1 MTPSPDHFE
10 AVIPSTSDRF
20 LQATASLPSI
30 DRSPILG
37 QRYFAEEQHRMRTN
51 SDILPIFSD
60 AWQASVTDALINP
73 NRLVA
78 PIASP
83 ETLSDTSSIGGSRAS
98 LALLRRAR
106 RLWRRESIKASSA
119 VTAAGNKTHSS
130 TSDVGTE
137 SSSVYCA
144 SPFSSV
150 RRVTTV
156 TARSSR
162 AQLKREIMR
171 LYQRAAADVGAD
183 HMERHHEKKTSNS
196 SYSTSSMGAPSHS
209 RSASSSSASQPRMLM
224 LDHMSPVF
232 GVSTAGSFSSPTAS
246 RPATANGRRLSSI
259 GIGQQ
264 HQQHQPAS
272 PLLPPCNTS
281 L

>member
-1 MTPSPDHFE
+1 MTESPDHFE

-37 QRYFAEEQHRMRTN
+37 QRYFAEEQQRMRTN
-51 SDILPIFSD
+51 SDILPIYSD
-60 AWQASVTDALINP
+60 AWQTSVTDALLNP

-119 VTAAGNKTHSS
+119 VTADSHRS

-150 RRVTTV
+150 RRVTTN
-156 TARSSR
+156 ARSSR

-171 LYQRAAADVGAD
+171 LYQRAAADVGAAD
-183 HMERHHEKKTSNS
+183 NMERHHQKKTSDS

-209 RSASSSSASQPRMLM
+209 RSASNSSASQPRMLT

-259 GIGQQ
+259 GIAQQ
-264 HQQHQPAS
+264 QQQHQPAS